1 MKRITQALVVT
12 AMTLCGEVGA
22 AEYFVATDGNDTA
35 TGLATNTA
43 WRTLQT
49 AVNRLVGGD
58 TLWIREGV
66 YRGKVTYTNLSAR
79 AEAPIRIAAH
89 PGETVILKG
98 SVVATGWQSEG
109 GGVWRRPA
117 WNVNSQQVFADGVR
131 LTQLGWPN
139 TMTRSFACGCSSWIY
154 IPVGY
159 DCRSIGAT
167 GMGFDIADPRTSM
180 PPGSFWYDGASGDL
194 FVRLPADADPNE
206 GEMEVS
212 TENGVFYN
220 TSGRG
225 FLELEDLVFAHSSTL
240 TYTDVGWPLVLIGP
254 DSLIRNCTVRDGD
267 GIGLALGS
275 RSRAEGCRVADHGLI
290 GIAMN
295 SATDWVIDGCEVS
308 GNNYRQMTLEYGGG
322 MKFIPD
328 CAGTIQNCLVRD
340 NFANGIW
347 FDTCNSGKPII
358 VRNNVVTG
366 NSPVTGR
373 NYDASAM
380 CAAGIYIEI
389 SSNAQ
394 VYGNVV
400 SGTACIGI
408 ASSGSR
414 NVRIFNNTVQ
424 NTRAVAGGGSRGL
437 YAMLVDRP
445 LPGFPVEDVQAYNNL
460 FVDNACDYDL
470 VVTRQDGY
478 LMRLLRFDHNLAWR
492 STPGG
497 TAAPAARMV
506 YHYAGTNYNSL
517 ANWTASTG
525 FEVHGLSTPPLLDAS
540 LRPLA
545 GSPVIDAGSGGAVST
560 WMDTEG
566 LRGNDGNGDGTPA
579 PDIGAREYFPPA
591 SRILHVDAAAA
602 APVAPYTNLT
612 SAAAGVA
619 DALAVARAGDV
630 ILVQPGVYAVNQ
642 ELVVGLP
649 VVLRGVITGGGSAIF
664 SATASNRLFRLDSD
678 GAVLENLVLRNG
690 RADTGGCVR
699 MDRGS
704 MRDCR
709 VENGTADR
717 GGGVWAS
724 TGTVVRATT
733 VTGCTAT
740 GSGGGL
746 WLEPGAT
753 ADACTFTANTA
764 AVSGGGAYAG
774 ANALL
779 LATTLLQNQAPS
791 GAGAVLAGAR
801 AERCLFDRNTA
812 TTGGGGALVS
822 DAGAIEACRMFD
834 NQGGTE
840 GGGLLL
846 SGNATAVNSLLLR
859 NRAAEG
865 AGASLAAAT
874 LRFCTLADNTATVR
888 GGGLKAGS
896 GAQAAASIVF
906 FNTAPA
912 DAQIAQAGPGAA
924 FDRMACPD
932 PLPGSG
938 HIATDPLF
946 VNRAGGDYRLA
957 YGSPCIDAAPAA
969 GFPSTDLDR
978 YDRPRNGDADT
989 AVLADL
995 GAFENL
1001 MVHYVSI
1008 SSPAPA
1014 RPYSGWSTAARNI
1027 QDAVSV
1033 SKPGDVVLVAPG
1045 TYPLTSAVTL
1055 FSGVRV
1061 LSSGG
1066 PEVTFLDGQNLT
1078 RCAMISHGSAS
1089 IEGFTLRRGRAD
1101 AGAGAYIRFSGSLRR
1116 CIIRDNVSTGNLG
1129 GAFAYL
1135 ASNFPNPCT
1144 SFADSLLKE
1153 GGGGVVLSSGGLLEN
1168 CLVYS
1173 NSAARAAGVL
1183 LTRGGEARHCTITA
1197 NSSTVD
1203 GGGAALIDGG
1213 RLVNSIA
1220 WNNTG
1225 GVSSNLFL
1233 SGAQPVVRHTCAAP
1247 APAGVENF
1255 SAAPGWTG
1263 AADLYR
1269 LPALSPVLD
1278 RGEASATSTDFSG
1291 NRRPQDGDAD
1301 GVARPDPGA
1310 WERAPTPGDSDG
1322 DGLTDIEEA
1331 ALGTHPDLADTDG
1344 DLVPD
1349 PEELQLGTNPLSAFS
1364 YLKLMPPAIP
1374 PSGAGYTLR
1383 WRSVP
1388 SHVYSIA
1395 RGTNLLEGVSGMIA
1409 TNLPPSAPWN
1419 EYTDPGAT
1427 GAGPYFYRIEG
1438 REP

>member
-566 LRGNDGNGDGTPA
+566 LRGNDGDGDGTPA

-746 WLEPGAT
+746 WLEPGAK

-1078 RCAMISHGSAS
+1078 RCAMIPTDPLPSKASPCAAAGLTPARAPTSGSAARCAVASFATTSPPGISAAPSPTSPPTSPTPAPPSPTRSSRRAAAGWFSPPAACSKTALSTATPPRVRPGSCSPAEARPATAPSPPTAPPSMAAGPRSSMAAASSTASHGTTPAEFPPTSSSAGRNPSSAIPAPPPPPPGWRTSPPRPAGPAPPTSTASPPSPPSSTAGRPPPPPPTSPATAAPRMATPTALLVPTPAHGSALPPPETPTATAS
-1089 IEGFTLRRGRAD
+1089 PTSRRPRSAPIPTSPTPT
-1101 AGAGAYIRFSGSLRR
+1101 A
-1116 CIIRDNVSTGNLG
+1116 
-1129 GAFAYL
+1129 
-1135 ASNFPNPCT
+1135 T
-1144 SFADSLLKE
+1144 SFPIP
-1153 GGGGVVLSSGGLLEN
+1153 
-1168 CLVYS
+1168 
-1173 NSAARAAGVL
+1173 R
-1183 LTRGGEARHCTITA
+1183 
-1197 NSSTVD
+1197 NSSSAPIPSAPFPT
-1203 GGGAALIDGG
+1203 
-1213 RLVNSIA
+1213 
-1220 WNNTG
+1220 
-1225 GVSSNLFL
+1225 SSSCPPPF
-1233 SGAQPVVRHTCAAP
+1233 PRP
-1247 APAGVENF
+1247 APATPSAGAACQAM
-1255 SAAPGWTG
+1255 SIPSPAAPTCSR
-1263 AADLYR
+1263 A
-1269 LPALSPVLD
+1269 SP
-1278 RGEASATSTDFSG
+1278 E
-1291 NRRPQDGDAD
+1291 
-1301 GVARPDPGA
+1301 
-1310 WERAPTPGDSDG
+1310 
-1322 DGLTDIEEA
+1322 
-1331 ALGTHPDLADTDG
+1331 
-1344 DLVPD
+1344 
-1349 PEELQLGTNPLSAFS
+1349 
-1364 YLKLMPPAIP
+1364 
-1374 PSGAGYTLR
+1374 
-1383 WRSVP
+1383 
-1388 SHVYSIA
+1388 
-1395 RGTNLLEGVSGMIA
+1395 
-1409 TNLPPSAPWN
+1409 
-1419 EYTDPGAT
+1419 
-1427 GAGPYFYRIEG
+1427 
-1438 REP
+1438 